1 MRTPALN
8 LDDAAGIS
16 KITAAH
22 QTTHPCHQPQT
33 LVAVFGVISFED
45 ASELSAIAGP
55 SLLVDSEPVIHNSG
69 VNGTST
75 RPQQD
80 GRDNSTRTTAKSRAN
95 ALDSLPPPQS
105 QPSPL
110 APPPPQMPL
119 PPLPGPPPPPPQPAP
134 VTSASHQSADFT
146 ATCARAREHARDSM
160 VRPPSPDSVNL
171 KGNQFLYSKGMV
183 LVPGIDDPV
192 VVR

>member
-105 QPSPL
+105 ILLFSL
-110 APPPPQMPL
+110 ALFLSM
-119 PPLPGPPPPPPQPAP
+119 AF
-134 VTSASHQSADFT
+134 ASFAAVLALGLAF
-146 ATCARAREHARDSM
+146 ALRALIVLCLRRNRLSYHHGLNLGCLRLYLND
-160 VRPPSPDSVNL
+160 VRVA
-171 KGNQFLYSKGMV
+171 
-183 LVPGIDDPV
+183 
-192 VVR
+192 